1 MPFCQNCGSAVD
13 GRFCAK
19 CGAPVAAVSGAPPGS
34 STIPP
39 SGSSASGLS
48 DNLAGALAYIPILGI
63 IFLLVEPYNRN
74 KTVRFHA
81 FQGLF
86 LLGVSIV
93 VHIGMSAV
101 VALMWGMLFI
111 MPLINLAFVGLW
123 LYLMYQ
129 TYQGRKIALP
139 IIGPLAEKQA

>member
-1 MPFCQNCGSAVD
+1 MPFCQNCGSAVE

-19 CGAPVAAVSGAPPGS
+19 CGAPVGAVSGAPPGS

-63 IFLLVEPYNRN
+63 IFLLVEPYKRN

-86 LLGVSIV
+86 LFGFSIV
-93 VHIGMSAV
+93 VHVVMSAV

-111 MPLINLAFVGLW
+111 MPLINLALVGLW
-123 LYLMYQ
+123 LYMMYQ
-129 TYQGRKIALP
+129 TYQGKKIGLP